1 MPFPAWYPV
10 DDDGEANLDVVI
22 LPNIESLPVDPSSDA
37 APGYSEDQRGQP
49 GGFIGDANI
58 MDTWATSSLS
68 PQIAGQWGTDL
79 FTRVFPMDLRP
90 QAHEIIRTWLFA
102 TVVRSHFQF
111 NSLPFSDALISGWVL
126 DPDRKKMSKSFGNV
140 VTPMPLLEQFGAD
153 ALRYWAAGGRPG
165 NDTAFDE
172 GQMKIGRRLGIKIL
186 NASKFVLGR
195 LDGADIPG
203 PEAVIEPLDRD
214 LLSLLAKLITETTDD
229 FESYDY
235 ARAIERTET
244 FFWSFCDDYVELV
257 KIRAYGEKVDAA
269 TRSARATLAITLS
282 VLQRLFAPIMP
293 FVTDEVWHWWHVHSV
308 HASSWP
314 TLKELPMLEV
324 IGAGSTYG
332 PVCEVLEA
340 IRRAKS
346 SAKVS
351 QRAEV
356 ESVVVRAPAEFLAAV
371 AKCEED
377 LKAAGGV
384 ATLMAREE
392 TELLVEVIL
401 ADA

>member
-1 MPFPAWYPV
+1 
-10 DDDGEANLDVVI
+10 
-22 LPNIESLPVDPSSDA
+22 
-37 APGYSEDQRGQP
+37 
-49 GGFIGDANI
+49 
-58 MDTWATSSLS
+58 
-68 PQIAGQWGTDL
+68 
-79 FTRVFPMDLRP
+79 
-90 QAHEIIRTWLFA
+90 
-102 TVVRSHFQF
+102 
-111 NSLPFSDALISGWVL
+111 
-126 DPDRKKMSKSFGNV
+126 
-140 VTPMPLLEQFGAD
+140 
-153 ALRYWAAGGRPG
+153 
-165 NDTAFDE
+165 
-172 GQMKIGRRLGIKIL
+172 
-186 NASKFVLGR
+186 
-195 LDGADIPG
+195 
-203 PEAVIEPLDRD
+203 
-214 LLSLLAKLITETTDD
+214 
-229 FESYDY
+229 
-235 ARAIERTET
+235 
-244 FFWSFCDDYVELV
+244 LV
-257 KIRAYGEKVDAA
+257 KIRAYGEKDDAA